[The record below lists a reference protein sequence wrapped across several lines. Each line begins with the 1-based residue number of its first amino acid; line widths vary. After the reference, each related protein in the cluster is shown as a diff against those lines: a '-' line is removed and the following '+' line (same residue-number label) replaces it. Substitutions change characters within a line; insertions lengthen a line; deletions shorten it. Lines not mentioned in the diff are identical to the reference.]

1 MDSKLQT
8 VSLDCIISVLEQKI
22 MKLCATR
29 HMLRAS
35 PRSFKTMLATVSQ
48 EREFQ
53 TCAVAVIIRQWNASN
68 LNTVGLLWPPAK
80 IWKYKLCWKH
90 SLAWGYSC
98 AVACLARENRYQESL
113 KPLLQK
119 KRIWLSKVII
129 AVLWSVYLWISQ
141 LLLSHRINKLEQ
153 NLSIHKL
160 QYQYQDVAS

>member
-29 HMLRAS
+29 HMLCAS

-68 LNTVGLLWPPAK
+68 LNTVGLLYDPRQKFENINFVGSIVW
-80 IWKYKLCWKH
+80 H
-90 SLAWGYSC
+90 EDT
-98 AVACLARENRYQESL
+98 AV
-113 KPLLQK
+113 P
-119 KRIWLSKVII
+119 
-129 AVLWSVYLWISQ
+129 
-141 LLLSHRINKLEQ
+141 
-153 NLSIHKL
+153 
-160 QYQYQDVAS
+160 